1 MSALPEPEWPEWN
14 IDDAPP
20 AAEAKQSASMP
31 EAPPAAEAQGKKSKR
46 TPPMPEAPP
55 AIRTF
60 QFVSTNALRAM
71 DIPPVEWLIVS
82 VLPAQLVSTI
92 VGASG
97 AGKTWVSLSLLR
109 AWATGDAWLGQY
121 PARKCHAALLDA
133 EDSFKTLK
141 LRWLQLEQGMGA
153 LPDGAINP
161 SWLSD
166 IGAFDILEEPAKL
179 GLIEALKN
187 FDVCIVDSLAQS
199 HTFDENSSDMRT
211 VMQAWEE
218 VSRLS
223 NCAILLCHHTGWEK
237 SRMRGSSAIKD
248 RSQSVLQLTRDAETP
263 VTSLRLDKSK
273 HGPSLPHVGSMRI
286 EGSWDGPVRLEFLA
300 GKATMGVDANAA
312 AALKAN
318 ARAYLETHLR
328 GVEMAQKDVVA
339 GMRGSL
345 HCGQSRAYALLRVF
359 VEEAFLISSMRGRG
373 QWLKL
378 SEQTF

>member
-1 MSALPEPEWPEWN
+1 
-14 IDDAPP
+14 
-20 AAEAKQSASMP
+20 
-31 EAPPAAEAQGKKSKR
+31 
-46 TPPMPEAPP
+46 
-55 AIRTF
+55 
-60 QFVSTNALRAM
+60 LR
-71 DIPPVEWLIVS
+71 
-82 VLPAQLVSTI
+82 
-92 VGASG
+92 
-97 AGKTWVSLSLLR
+97 
-109 AWATGDAWLGQY
+109 
-121 PARKCHAALLDA
+121 
-133 EDSFKTLK
+133 
-141 LRWLQLEQGMGA
+141 
-153 LPDGAINP
+153 
-161 SWLSD
+161 
-166 IGAFDILEEPAKL
+166 L

-218 VSRLS
+218 VARASG
-223 NCAILLCHHTGWEK
+223 CTIVLLHHTGWEK

-263 VTSLRLDKSK
+263 VTYLRLDKSK
-273 HGPSLPHVGSMRI
+273 HSPSLPHVGAMRI

-300 GKATMGVDANAA
+300 ESKGTGIDANAA

-328 GVEMAQKDVVA
+328 GVEMAQKDVVTA
-339 GMRGSL
+339 MRGSL
-345 HCGQSRAYALLRVF
+345 HCAQSTAYALLRMF